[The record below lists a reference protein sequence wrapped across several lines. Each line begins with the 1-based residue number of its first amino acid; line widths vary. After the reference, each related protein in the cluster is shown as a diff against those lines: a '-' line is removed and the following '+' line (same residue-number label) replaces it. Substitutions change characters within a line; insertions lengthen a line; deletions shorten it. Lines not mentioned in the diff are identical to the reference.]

1 MDNIQEKLHSF
12 WDRLKKI
19 KHIEIYIAVIFAVII
34 IGIYLSTLGS
44 PTKSDSGPGQNSTE
58 TSTTFSSSQEYA
70 EYIENKLVNVLA
82 SVKGAGQVK
91 VILTLEDGFEYIY
104 AKEEETKVSADGG
117 KVTTSN
123 IVLIDGKP
131 VLEKEVYP
139 QVKGV
144 VVTASGADDVSV
156 RLNLLSALQTVI
168 EVASQNITILTGN

>member
-1 MDNIQEKLHSF
+1 MLFRS
-12 WDRLKKI
+12 
-19 KHIEIYIAVIFAVII
+19 
-34 IGIYLSTLGS
+34 
-44 PTKSDSGPGQNSTE
+44 
-58 TSTTFSSSQEYA
+58 
-70 EYIENKLVNVLA
+70 
-82 SVKGAGQVK
+82 K

-104 AKEEETKVSADGG
+104 AKEEEMKVSADGG